1 MLWVLKRT
9 VSLSNQKLW
18 VRKYLQ
24 FYAEFFCLSTPVSL
38 IYLEGSQVRIFQIKP
53 LKIVLFFV
61 NSVESGDMHSVGD
74 ISVSTLF
81 TDVISN
87 SYSFLSEGF
96 DSYMYP
102 LLMTLLSYQ

>member
-1 MLWVLKRT
+1 MLKIFVYLNLCPNIFRGIT
-9 VSLSNQKLW
+9 GSN
-18 VRKYLQ
+18 
-24 FYAEFFCLSTPVSL
+24 
-38 IYLEGSQVRIFQIKP
+38 FQIKP

-61 NSVESGDMHSVGD
+61 NSVESGDMHSVSN

-81 TDVISN
+81 TDVIV
-87 SYSFLSEGF
+87 YSFLSEGF